1 MRRILGMLPLL
12 VLAWALEVNPS
23 GSMELRITATLSF
36 NLFPQA
42 VVVERLPEPQGLVV
56 VYRYSQAGAIFRY
69 HDEDLRRRGWVR
81 VKYEVKKD
89 EWKAEYKK
97 GKARAKLSVK
107 DKKGRVEVRLK
118 EGD

>member
-1 MRRILGMLPLL
+1 MGRLFWL
-12 VLAWALEVNPS
+12 VPFFALAWALEVQVS
-23 GSMELRITATLSF
+23 ASLSF

-42 VVVERLPEPQGLVV
+42 VVVERVAELQGIVV
-56 VYRYSQAGAIFRY
+56 VYNASKAEAIFRY

-89 EWKAEYKK
+89 EWKAEYRK
-97 GKARAKLSVK
+97 GKAKAKLSVK